1 MKLTYLGTAAAEG
14 FPAVFCNCE
23 FCRYA
28 RKTMGKNIRTR
39 SQSIINGDLLLDLP
53 ADTYHHFLSNGIEGD
68 RIKYLFV
75 THAHQDHFY
84 PDELCMHD
92 SWYAHELRADRLDVF
107 SGESVGKIF
116 NDCDSISKN
125 VFFNPIKAFETVE
138 AGEYKVTALPA
149 RHMPQTDA
157 LFYIIEQKGKT
168 LLYAHDTGY
177 FFDEVLEYIEK
188 EKLFFDCISFDCTN
202 VSLPSSDKGGHMGIY
217 NILRLDKRLEEIG
230 ASSIRTMKIINHFSH
245 NGNPLQHILEEKV
258 SPFGWLVA
266 YDGMQAE
273 FTH

>member
-84 PDELCMHD
+84 PEELCMHD
-92 SWYAHELRADRLDVF
+92 SWYAHDLRADRLDVF

-116 NDCDSISKN
+116 NDCDAVSKN

-149 RHMPQTDA
+149 RHMPETDA
-157 LFYIIEQKGKT
+157 LFYIIEEKGKT

-177 FFDEVLEYIEK
+177 FFEEIFDFIK
-188 EKLFFDCISFDCTN
+188 EKGFYFDAVSYDCTN
-202 VSLPSSDKGGHMGIY
+202 IDIPISDLGHHMGID
-217 NILRLDKRLEEIG
+217 NILRVKERLEKMG
-230 ASSIRTMKIINHFSH
+230 AINENTKNIINHFSH
-245 NGNPLQHILEEKV
+245 NANPEHETLEKRVGEL
-258 SPFGWLVA
+258 GLLVA
-266 YDGMQAE
+266 YDGMSIDI
-273 FTH
+273 